1 MANQNIFGK
10 GSVQGLRL
18 TNWLHW
24 LKVGTL
30 GVTMGLLAAC
40 GGGGVSAPTTVG
52 GDLQVLPGSTDM
64 FANTPVT
71 FTISGGQRPYSAFSS
86 NSSVLPLNITIA
98 NGNTFV
104 ATATNPTTD
113 TAVTITVRDSAGKT
127 TTAAANVKA
136 TTLLNQ
142 LTVSASTNAGNS
154 CGGAQVCSGS
164 EAIASVSAQLNGSP
178 LQNRAIRFE
187 IVSGSLTIVSGSG
200 TAASVTINTDSRGV
214 AIATLRASV
223 GIPSGYTVLRAVD
236 VTSGQTVSYVITVG
250 QTIDPTAITITPNN
264 FQWTGPFKDAC
275 ATGALTSHLVTGGTP
290 PYTVRQSIPD
300 FAVIAGSPLAPPSVP
315 VPANG
320 TTLGINFGSILV
332 TTTGLV
338 CSTGSNGNTITV
350 TDAIGRVAT
359 FNIGNTVGSADRPTS
374 PSVTLPVPTLTPNVF
389 TGVICGVSVS
399 SFVSQTVPSGYTGS
413 VPIISAIALEPLRIN
428 AQINNGILTMT
439 RRSTDP
445 GGGAQ
450 TRVRVSNGTNFS
462 DITLDLSGAAPFSCA
477 GGTPTTTTPITTSTG
492 TTLDLAAGA
501 APRPSKQTTI
511 AGGVPPYTIS
521 VAAPNF
527 AELSTTGAAYSQSIT
542 ITAGQ
547 PLLFFAR
554 AVANPPGPAAGAG
567 AVTFITIQDSATP
580 TPQSLIL
587 VVQIQ

>member
-1 MANQNIFGK
+1 M
-10 GSVQGLRL
+10 
-18 TNWLHW
+18 
-24 LKVGTL
+24 
-30 GVTMGLLAAC
+30 
-40 GGGGVSAPTTVG
+40 
-52 GDLQVLPGSTDM
+52 
-64 FANTPVT
+64 
-71 FTISGGQRPYSAFSS
+71 
-86 NSSVLPLNITIA
+86 
-98 NGNTFV
+98 
-104 ATATNPTTD
+104 
-113 TAVTITVRDSAGKT
+113 
-127 TTAAANVKA
+127 
-136 TTLLNQ
+136 
-142 LTVSASTNAGNS
+142 
-154 CGGAQVCSGS
+154 
-164 EAIASVSAQLNGSP
+164 
-178 LQNRAIRFE
+178 
-187 IVSGSLTIVSGSG
+187 
-200 TAASVTINTDSRGV
+200 
-214 AIATLRASV
+214 
-223 GIPSGYTVLRAVD
+223 
-236 VTSGQTVSYVITVG
+236 
-250 QTIDPTAITITPNN
+250 
-264 FQWTGPFKDAC
+264 
-275 ATGALTSHLVTGGTP
+275 
-290 PYTVRQSIPD
+290 
-300 FAVIAGSPLAPPSVP
+300 
-315 VPANG
+315 
-320 TTLGINFGSILV
+320 
-332 TTTGLV
+332 
-338 CSTGSNGNTITV
+338 
-350 TDAIGRVAT
+350 AT

-374 PSVTLPVPTLTPNVF
+374 ASVTLPVPTLTPNVF

-413 VPIISAIALEPLRIN
+413 VPIISAIALEPLRID

>member
-1 MANQNIFGK
+1 
-10 GSVQGLRL
+10 
-18 TNWLHW
+18 
-24 LKVGTL
+24 
-30 GVTMGLLAAC
+30 
-40 GGGGVSAPTTVG
+40 
-52 GDLQVLPGSTDM
+52 
-64 FANTPVT
+64 
-71 FTISGGQRPYSAFSS
+71 
-86 NSSVLPLNITIA
+86 
-98 NGNTFV
+98 
-104 ATATNPTTD
+104 
-113 TAVTITVRDSAGKT
+113 
-127 TTAAANVKA
+127 
-136 TTLLNQ
+136 
-142 LTVSASTNAGNS
+142 
-154 CGGAQVCSGS
+154 
-164 EAIASVSAQLNGSP
+164 
-178 LQNRAIRFE
+178 
-187 IVSGSLTIVSGSG
+187 
-200 TAASVTINTDSRGV
+200 
-214 AIATLRASV
+214 
-223 GIPSGYTVLRAVD
+223 
-236 VTSGQTVSYVITVG
+236 
-250 QTIDPTAITITPNN
+250 
-264 FQWTGPFKDAC
+264 
-275 ATGALTSHLVTGGTP
+275 
-290 PYTVRQSIPD
+290 
-300 FAVIAGSPLAPPSVP
+300 
-315 VPANG
+315 
-320 TTLGINFGSILV
+320 
-332 TTTGLV
+332 V
-338 CSTGSNGNTITV
+338 CSTGANGNTITV

-374 PSVTLPVPTLTPNVF
+374 ASVTLPVPTLTPNVF

-413 VPIISAIALEPLRIN
+413 VPIISAIALEPLRID